1 VRIVRTLVLPLLAAA
16 TLAAGCGTGD
26 DGGGSTPEATKSL
39 SPTEQ
44 LAASTRDF
52 ATKSHKYALAAD
64 QFGAQITGAV
74 DAPAKMLSQKA
85 TLTVE
90 TLKITFDVANVGG
103 QHYVKV
109 AGIPV
114 KGVTATK
121 WQRIDT
127 SRLTSIHVLLM
138 NPISDP
144 TGAATAIRCVVS
156 AEKTGPQAYKGVMDL
171 TKGGDDLPTVNQAE
185 VAEMGDKGKAVPFE
199 AALDADGRLSTLK
212 LSLPPYG
219 DFDAGTVTM
228 TFSAFGEPVKVD
240 APPAG
245 ETVDAPP
252 ALYEFLNET

>member
-1 VRIVRTLVLPLLAAA
+1 MRIVRTLVLPLLAA
-16 TLAAGCGTGD
+16 TMLAAGCGTGD
-26 DGGGSTPEATKSL
+26 DGGGSTPEATKSQ

-44 LAASTRDF
+44 LAASTKDL
-52 ATKSHKYALAAD
+52 ATRSHQYALAAD
-64 QFGAQITGAV
+64 HFGATIAGSV

-85 TLTVE
+85 TLTIE

-127 SRLTSIHVLLM
+127 TKLTSIHVLLM
-138 NPISDP
+138 NEIQDP
-144 TGAATAIRCVVS
+144 TGAAAAIRCVVS
-156 AEKTGPQAYKGVMDL
+156 AEKTGPQAYKGIMDL
-171 TKGGDDLPTVNQAE
+171 TKGGDGLPTVNQTD
-185 VAEMGDKGKAVPFE
+185 VAAMGDKGKAVPFE

-212 LSLPPYG
+212 LSLPAYS
-219 DFDAGTVTM
+219 DLDAGAVTI
-228 TFSAFGEPVKVD
+228 TFSAFGAPVKVD

-252 ALYEFLNET
+252 ALYEFLNEN